1 MMKIRAFRAT
11 EHFELCKKFIAGHK
25 RVLDAVGI
33 KEVTSSNNDW
43 AYNPGAFVILVE
55 SDDEQRVL
63 GGARVHVAGGNQPLP
78 LEEAAGYLD
87 PKIYDLIKTYSPNG
101 IGEVCG
107 LWNSVEDA
115 GLGIGSIF
123 LIRAA
128 LAISN
133 QIGLDTMIALCS
145 PYTTSIASNYGFLV
159 EKSVGHDG
167 TFYYPKED
175 LLATVVLQKD
185 ARNLSNATE
194 LETGRIFDLRK
205 NPLQITIEK
214 GKKNQLIQIDY
225 DLRVATANPMEFR
238 KSVF

>member
-1 MMKIRAFRAT
+1 MKIRAFRAT
-11 EHFELCKKFIAGHK
+11 EHFELCKKFIEGHR

-43 AYNPGAFVILVE
+43 AFNTGAFVILVE
-55 SDDEQRVL
+55 SADGQRVL

-78 LEEAAGYLD
+78 IEEAAGYLD
-87 PKIYDLIKTYSPNG
+87 PRIYDLIKTYSDNG

-133 QIGLDTMIALCS
+133 QIGLDTILALCS
-145 PYTTSIASNYGFLV
+145 PFTTGIASNYGFLV
-159 EKSVGHDG
+159 EKSVGNEG
-167 TFYYPKED
+167 TFYYPKDD

-185 ARNLSNATE
+185 ACNLSNASE

-205 NPLQITIEK
+205 NPVQVTMEK
-214 GKKNQLIQIDY
+214 GKKNQLIEIEY
-225 DLRVATANPMEFR
+225 DLRLPTANPMEFR
-238 KSVF
+238 KQDI